1 MNRCPNPIPRPS
13 IPPIPLLPN
22 PTGDLFIYPHD
33 GESNAQISLSLVI
46 PTYQE
51 SKNIAE
57 IVDLLSKN
65 LDRLIPNRYELIVVD
80 DNSPD
85 RTWEVAADLQDR
97 YPQLKVM
104 RRERERGLATAV
116 VRGWQVARGEILG
129 VIDADLQHPPEV
141 LLELWREVDRGADL
155 AVASRNVEGGGVS
168 EWSLLRRCLSRGAQ
182 LLGLIILPEAVGRVS
197 DPMSGYFCVRRN
209 AIAGR
214 RLNPAGYKILIE
226 TIGRGDIRSI
236 AEVGYEFQER
246 QQGASKVTW
255 RQYVEYIQHLVGLRI
270 DRSKRFIRF
279 ITVGFSG
286 VFVDMTVLYLL
297 TDLTTLDL
305 PLEPSKVVAAEMA
318 IVNNFLWN
326 DRWTFGDMS
335 KSQPRRRQQLKRFL
349 KFNLICLMGV
359 FLNVIILRLIYN
371 YIVQNQY
378 IANFVAIAIVTFWN
392 FWLNLKLSW
401 RVTDRR

>member
-1 MNRCPNPIPRPS
+1 
-13 IPPIPLLPN
+13 
-22 PTGDLFIYPHD
+22 
-33 GESNAQISLSLVI
+33 
-46 PTYQE
+46 
-51 SKNIAE
+51 
-57 IVDLLSKN
+57 
-65 LDRLIPNRYELIVVD
+65 
-80 DNSPD
+80 
-85 RTWEVAADLQDR
+85 
-97 YPQLKVM
+97 
-104 RRERERGLATAV
+104 
-116 VRGWQVARGEILG
+116 
-129 VIDADLQHPPEV
+129 
-141 LLELWREVDRGADL
+141 
-155 AVASRNVEGGGVS
+155 
-168 EWSLLRRCLSRGAQ
+168 
-182 LLGLIILPEAVGRVS
+182 
-197 DPMSGYFCVRRN
+197 
-209 AIAGR
+209 
-214 RLNPAGYKILIE
+214 
-226 TIGRGDIRSI
+226 
-236 AEVGYEFQER
+236 
-246 QQGASKVTW
+246 
-255 RQYVEYIQHLVGLRI
+255 VEYIQHLVGLRI